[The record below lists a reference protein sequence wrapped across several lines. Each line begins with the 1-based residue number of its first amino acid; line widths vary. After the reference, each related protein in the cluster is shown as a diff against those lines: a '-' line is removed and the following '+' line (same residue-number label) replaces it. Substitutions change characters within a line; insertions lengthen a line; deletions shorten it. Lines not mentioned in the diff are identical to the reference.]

1 MAGTIRRL
9 RELREKIG
17 DTGVDKL
24 FRAAKKED
32 LPGLSRQLVKDFL
45 GRRSNLKAYKTW
57 LSQ

>member
-9 RELREKIG
+9 KELREKIG

-45 GRRSNLKAYKTW
+45 ATDASRADLQEAPGV
-57 LSQ
+57 